1 MLNNSWRDSAWS
13 NVKLVRNGIDGDVKE
28 SRELVFGK
36 NMIDIRQKTVPQLLI
51 DEVSH
56 CSKVLI
62 RANSSEA
69 FHPFY
74 VFQIASLV
82 LWAADNYFYY
92 ATCILIISVVSITT
106 TLIET
111 RAVSGG
117 HLILV
122 QVLTITDYE
131 ASQRTFQIRV

>member
-62 RANSSEA
+62 RLIPPRLFIPSMSSKL
-69 FHPFY
+69 P
-74 VFQIASLV
+74 VS
-82 LWAADNYFYY
+82 YFGQP
-92 ATCILIISVVSITT
+92 IITFT
-106 TLIET
+106 TLP
-111 RAVSGG
+111 AFS
-117 HLILV
+117 LSL
-122 QVLTITDYE
+122 
-131 ASQRTFQIRV
+131 